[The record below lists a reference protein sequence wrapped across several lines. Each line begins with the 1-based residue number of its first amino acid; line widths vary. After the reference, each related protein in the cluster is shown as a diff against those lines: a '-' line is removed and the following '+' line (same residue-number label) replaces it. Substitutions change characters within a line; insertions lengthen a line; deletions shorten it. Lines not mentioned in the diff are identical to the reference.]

1 MFSQIC
7 LLFSSASHLLSVAK
21 FPTTSTKVTNT
32 NTNTKCNEHRNVH
45 VRKCFHKY
53 VFLGRQTLAL
63 FQSNFEI
70 QMITQTLT
78 IANIA
83 NTKNY
88 TYKYK
93 KLTM

>member
-7 LLFSSASHLLSVAK
+7 LLLSSGSHLLSVAK
-21 FPTTSTKVTNT
+21 FPITSKKVTNT
-32 NTNTKCNEHRNVH
+32 NTNTNTTYNKHRNVH
-45 VRKCFHKY
+45 VRKCFHKF
-53 VFLGRQTLAL
+53 VCLGRQTLAL

-83 NTKNY
+83 NTKITHTN
-88 TYKYK
+88 TRN
-93 KLTM
+93 